1 MWPRLPVGMSTKLRV
16 LVAGASIAGL
26 TAAKAFHDLGWQVDL
41 VERRE
46 TPDAIP
52 TGLFIPANGMR
63 AFAAL
68 GVAGALRSRGR
79 EIARLSMRA
88 TGNDTSHALLADVWP
103 GVGPSVAIE
112 RESAVR
118 ALLASCPV
126 PVQWGNGAQGLHQ
139 RGNQVSVTLSDG
151 TSPDYDLV
159 VGADGVN
166 STVRLWTWPGSGA
179 EYPGDCW
186 WRGVVTCPADLEDW
200 YAYRC
205 RKGIFLAMPIGE
217 GLAYWA
223 AGTFPAKPFDDPV
236 AGRAARVR
244 ERFSDA
250 DGPHAEI
257 LAQVKDDSRVH
268 FSPAR
273 QILVGHPVRGRVV
286 LVGDAAHATG
296 PSMAQGA
303 SMAAED
309 VQVLTRELAGEASI
323 DTALSRYAIRR
334 APRTSHVHEATA
346 MRNRLSAQPADPATV
361 IQQWPKLSVLSF
373 AALVPAP

>member
-1 MWPRLPVGMSTKLRV
+1 MSTNFRV
-16 LVAGASIAGL
+16 LVAGAGIAGL
-26 TAAKAFHDLGWQVDL
+26 AAATAFHDLGWEVDL

-46 TPDAIP
+46 TLDAIP

-68 GVAGALRSRGR
+68 SLAGALRSRGR
-79 EIARLSMRA
+79 EIERLSMRA
-88 TGNDTSHALLADVWP
+88 AGGGAAHANLAAVWP

-126 PVQWGNGAQGLHQ
+126 TVRWGNGVQGLQQH
-139 RGNQVSVTLSDG
+139 GKQVSVTLSDG
-151 TSPDYDLV
+151 THADYDLV

-166 STVRLWTWPGSGA
+166 STVRLSMWPGTAA
-179 EYPGDCW
+179 EYAGDCW
-186 WRGVVTCPADLEDW
+186 WRGVVACPPGLEDW
-200 YAYRC
+200 DAC
-205 RKGIFLAMPIGE
+205 LCQEGVFLAMPIGG

-223 AGTFPAKPFDDPV
+223 AGTYPARPFDDPV
-236 AGRAARVR
+236 AGRAERVR
-244 ERFSDA
+244 DWFGDA

-257 LAQVKDDSRVH
+257 LAQVKDDSRVQ
-268 FSPAR
+268 FSPAL
-273 QILVGHPVRGRVV
+273 QILAGPVQERMV

-309 VQVLTRELAGEASI
+309 VQVLTRELAWGTSV
-323 DTALSRYAIRR
+323 DTALIRYAIRR
-334 APRTSHVHEATA
+334 APRNRYVHETTA
-346 MRNRLSAQPADPATV
+346 MRNRLAAQRANRAAL
-361 IQQWPKLSVLSF
+361 IQNWPTLSVQSS